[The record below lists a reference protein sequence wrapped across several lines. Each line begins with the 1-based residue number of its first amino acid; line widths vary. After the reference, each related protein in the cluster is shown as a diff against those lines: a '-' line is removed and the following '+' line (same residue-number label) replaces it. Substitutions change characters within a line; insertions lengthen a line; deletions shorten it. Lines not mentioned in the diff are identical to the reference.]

1 MIWFLA
7 GLETAAYIANAHEAC
22 LSESK
27 TYECITAQVGDLD
40 LGTFLG
46 LEPADSPSEITEEI
60 TRALTKAAS
69 NNPFAGT
76 IKDPVLRSR
85 AKVAAGKMEANT
97 KRILERGPIPYD
109 SKAEWKNLF
118 CASIRRTK
126 ELGSINEGFEEQDHE
141 SEREKTSRKR
151 RRGRY

>member
-1 MIWFLA
+1 M
-7 GLETAAYIANAHEAC
+7 ETAAYIANAHEAC

-60 TRALTKAAS
+60 TKALTKAAS

-76 IKDPVLRSR
+76 IKDPILKSR

-97 KRILERGPIPYD
+97 KRILARGPIPYD
-109 SKAEWKNLF
+109 PRAEWKNLF
-118 CASIRRTK
+118 CTSARKAK
-126 ELGSINEGFEEQDHE
+126 ELGSINEGFEEPNAE
-141 SEREKTSRKR
+141 TERETRSRKR